1 MREKI
6 LAKLTEKFAGLPK
19 NFLGL
24 WADKLATKVT
34 EESQIEGVVNELDKL
49 PVTLQELAAEL
60 QKEGDR
66 RVAEAKKPQ
75 PKTPEPAKKG
85 DEGSNQQ
92 PPADDTPAWAKALME
107 EVKTLKTEKQQ
118 QTIQAKLNEK
128 LKGVPPVFFK
138 GRVPDSEDKIETV
151 AAEILADYTA
161 FQQDS
166 INAGL
171 ENGKRPATGGAGVNP
186 SKQAVLKDIDEW
198 VPQGKVAKEA
208 AAK

>member
-1 MREKI
+1 MKEKI
-6 LAKLTEKFAGLPK
+6 ISQLKAKYPGVNLSKARLDAI
-19 NFLGL
+19 
-24 WADKLATKVT
+24 ADKLSPKIT
-34 EESQIEGVVNELDKL
+34 EESQIDAKLDELNEIFPFADIAKQDDR
-49 PVTLQELAAEL
+49 VRTL
-60 QKEGDR
+60 
-66 RVAEAKKPQ
+66 EAKTKEPPKPADTNQQNQQ
-75 PKTPEPAKKG
+75 PSA
-85 DEGSNQQ
+85 DQ

-107 EVKTLKTEKQQ
+107 EVRTLKTEKQQ

-138 GRVPDSEDKIETV
+138 GRIPDSEDKIETV

-171 ENGKRPATGGAGVNP
+171 ETGKRPATGGASADT
-186 SKQAVLKDIDEW
+186 SKQAVIKDIENW
-198 VPQGKVAKEA
+198 TPQGKVAKEA

>member
-1 MREKI
+1 MKEKI
-6 LAKLTEKFAGLPK
+6 ISQLKAKFPGVNLSQSRMDAI
-19 NFLGL
+19 
-24 WADKLATKVT
+24 ADKLTPKIT
-34 EESQIEGVVNELDKL
+34 EESQIDARLDDLNEIHPFSEIAKYDDWVRSKEARTKAKPAEQKQPTTEEEGK
-49 PVTLQELAAEL
+49 P
-60 QKEGDR
+60 KE
-66 RVAEAKKPQ
+66 
-75 PKTPEPAKKG
+75 
-85 DEGSNQQ
+85 
-92 PPADDTPAWAKALME
+92 DDTPAWAKALME

-138 GRVPDSEDKIETV
+138 GRIPDSEDKIETV

-171 ENGKRPATGGAGVNP
+171 EGGKRPATGGAGADP
-186 SKQAVLKDIDEW
+186 SKQAVIKDIEAW
-198 VPQGKVAKEA
+198 TPQGKVAKEA